1 MTSQPHPDS
10 YYAATRNH
18 APDYPALQGD
28 IETDVCVV
36 GGGFTGIATALT
48 LAERG
53 YSVVVLEQNRIGW
66 GASGRN
72 GGQVIGGFSGE
83 ALMAQRLGPGAAD
96 LIWDIGWR
104 GNAIIA
110 ERVQKYA
117 IDCDFKYGYMDVA
130 LKPRHL
136 RAFEVYHEQLQ
147 RRGFGADVRMVAK
160 HEMRSVL
167 GSDAYIGGLI
177 NRRSG
182 HLHPLNLCLGEA
194 AAAARLGVKLFEGCE
209 VLAIE
214 HGPRPAA
221 RTAGGRVRASAV
233 VLAGNAY
240 QRLETRRLSGQVF
253 PAGSF
258 IIATEPLS
266 EEQAQEINP
275 LDMAFCDPNH
285 VLDYFRLSADR
296 RLLFGGRCNYS
307 GRVPSSIRASI
318 EPRMH
323 KVFPQLRT
331 TRIDYEWGGSIGIV
345 VNRVPLIGRLHDNVY
360 YSLGYSGHGVNMTHA
375 AGEILADAIGGTLER
390 LDLFERVGHWR
401 IPFGQALSGQLVALG
416 MLYYRLRDWL

>member
-1 MTSQPHPDS
+1 M
-10 YYAATRNH
+10 
-18 APDYPALQGD
+18 
-28 IETDVCVV
+28 CVV

-72 GGQVIGGFSGE
+72 GGQVIGGFSGQE
-83 ALMAQRLGPGAAD
+83 LMAQRLGPEVAD

-117 IDCDFKYGYMDVA
+117 IDCDLKYGYMDVA

-136 RAFEVYHEQLQ
+136 RAFEAYHTELQ

-160 HEMRSVL
+160 DEMRSVL

-177 NRRSG
+177 NQRSG

-194 AAAARLGVKLFEGCE
+194 RAAASLGVRLFEGCE

-214 HGPRPAA
+214 HGPRPVA

-240 QRLETRRLSGQVF
+240 QHLETRRLCR
-253 PAGSF
+253 AGVS
-258 IIATEPLS
+258 
-266 EEQAQEINP
+266 
-275 LDMAFCDPNH
+275 
-285 VLDYFRLSADR
+285 R
-296 RLLFGGRCNYS
+296 R
-307 GRVPSSIRASI
+307 
-318 EPRMH
+318 
-323 KVFPQLRT
+323 QL
-331 TRIDYEWGGSIGIV
+331 Y
-345 VNRVPLIGRLHDNVY
+345 HC
-360 YSLGYSGHGVNMTHA
+360 H
-375 AGEILADAIGGTLER
+375 
-390 LDLFERVGHWR
+390 
-401 IPFGQALSGQLVALG
+401 
-416 MLYYRLRDWL
+416 